1 VPNAEA
7 LPTRTVPELTV
18 APPVNVF
25 VPDNVREPLPLIVSD
40 PPVPLITPEYDVAAD
55 PPRVNVFD

>member
-1 VPNAEA
+1 
-7 LPTRTVPELTV
+7 
-18 APPVNVF
+18 VNVF